1 MTQRRLTN
9 KIRTT
14 LIAPC
19 GMNCRL
25 CRAYARDRKACPG
38 CRGDDSLKSK
48 VCVTCRIR
56 NCEKIIKG
64 RVKYCFSCDSFPC
77 VALNHL
83 DNRYRTKYVMSMIDN
98 LKNIREFGI
107 RVFVKNEKEKWA
119 CPECGE
125 IICVHK
131 ENCIFCGYKW
141 R

>member
-1 MTQRRLTN
+1 
-9 KIRTT
+9 
-14 LIAPC
+14 
-19 GMNCRL
+19 
-25 CRAYARDRKACPG
+25 
-38 CRGDDSLKSK
+38 
-48 VCVTCRIR
+48 
-56 NCEKIIKG
+56 
-64 RVKYCFSCDSFPC
+64 
-77 VALNHL
+77 L

-107 RVFVKNEKEKWA
+107 RVFIKNEKEKWA